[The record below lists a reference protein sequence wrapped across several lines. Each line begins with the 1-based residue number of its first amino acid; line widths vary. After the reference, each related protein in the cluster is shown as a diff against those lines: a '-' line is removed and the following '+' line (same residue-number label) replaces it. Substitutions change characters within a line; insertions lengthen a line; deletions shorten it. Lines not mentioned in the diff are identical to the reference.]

1 MTDILKST
9 PIRWQTYAV
18 LAGGIVAVSLAAI
31 FIRLAQDE
39 GISSLMIAASRL
51 GIAALILTPLTLPR
65 YIPHIRKLNRRDV
78 FLVAVSGIFL
88 AIHFI
93 VWIKS
98 LEYTSVLIS
107 VVLVTTT
114 PLWSALMEAVF
125 LRMRL
130 NQMILWGL
138 LIGLGGSVVISL
150 PSSAI
155 DLGSN
160 PILGS
165 LLAIAG
171 AITVAV
177 YFVIRRVLSPK
188 LPLLPYIW
196 MVYGLAAVITFIVVV
211 ITGTPVAGYSAQGYF
226 WLAALALVPQL
237 IGHTSFNY
245 ALAHLSATYVG
256 IASQLE
262 PVGSALIAFFI
273 LREIPRPLQIVG
285 SVIILIGVTLA
296 SFGQSR
302 SK

>member
-1 MTDILKST
+1 MTEALKTS

-18 LAGGIVAVSLAAI
+18 LAAGIVAVSLAAI

-65 YIPHIRKLNRRDV
+65 YASHIRQLNRRDI
-78 FLVAVSGIFL
+78 FLVLVSGIFL

-93 VWIKS
+93 MWIKS

-114 PLWSALMEAVF
+114 PLWSAVMEAVF

-130 NQMILWGL
+130 NQLIIWGL
-138 LIGLGGSVVISL
+138 VIGLGGSIVISL
-150 PSSAI
+150 PNGAI
-155 DLGSN
+155 ELGSN

-165 LLAIAG
+165 LLAIGG

-177 YFVIRRVLSPK
+177 YYVIRRTLHTK

-196 MVYGLAAVITFIVVV
+196 MVYGIAAIVALVVV
-211 ITGTPVAGYSAQGYF
+211 VLTGTPISGFSSQGYL
-226 WLAALALVPQL
+226 WLVALALVPQL

-262 PVGSALIAFFI
+262 PVGSALIAYFI
-273 LREIPRPLQIVG
+273 FREIPRPLQIVG

-296 SFGQSR
+296 SFGQPHSE
-302 SK
+302 

>member
-1 MTDILKST
+1 MTEVLKSP

-18 LAGGIVAVSLAAI
+18 LAVGIAAVALAAI

-39 GISSLMIAASRL
+39 GISSLTIAASRL

-65 YIPHIRKLNRRDV
+65 YAAHIRQLNRRDIL
-78 FLVAVSGIFL
+78 LVLVSGIFL

-93 VWIKS
+93 MWIKS

-114 PLWSALMEAVF
+114 PLWSAVMEAIF
-125 LRMRL
+125 LHMKL
-130 NQMILWGL
+130 NRMILWGL
-138 LIGLGGSVVISL
+138 VIGLGGSIVISL
-150 PSSAI
+150 PGGAI

-165 LLAIAG
+165 LLAIGG

-177 YFVIRRVLSPK
+177 YYVIRRTLHTK

-196 MVYGLAAVITFIVVV
+196 MVYGIAAIVALAVVI
-211 ITGTPVAGYSAQGYF
+211 ITGTPISGFSSQGYL
-226 WLAALALVPQL
+226 WLVALALVPQL

-262 PVGSALIAFFI
+262 PVGSALIAFFVFA
-273 LREIPRPLQIVG
+273 EVPRPLQIVG
-285 SVIILIGVTLA
+285 SIIILVGVTLA
-296 SFGQSR
+296 SFGQS
-302 SK
+302 SSE